1 MTYNLTKLE
10 TKQATGIGSVSC
22 VGGIP
27 TERFPRNHG
36 NYFGV
41 TTSDGGYE
49 VFNMYY
55 EDLEHLIKMKVVE
68 FPIQIKVL
76 EKHWCAIYD
85 SRIPKEYLSESY
97 RAPEKYWSMNKRIE
111 RQLKID
117 SGEIKIIGD
126 NIEVHNI
133 PKKDNIPKQDN
144 VLMGFRGEVKML
156 PPVVW
161 APWEIIFKDE
171 QK

>member
-1 MTYNLTKLE
+1 MTYDLTKLE

-22 VGGIP
+22 VGVLKMG
-27 TERFPRNHG
+27 FPLNHG

-49 VFNMYY
+49 VFNMFY
-55 EDLEHLIKMKVVE
+55 EDLEHLIETKVIE

-76 EKHWCAIYD
+76 EKHLCVIYD
-85 SRIPKEYLSESY
+85 SRVPREYLSESCS
-97 RAPEKYWSMNKRIE
+97 RAPEKYWSTNKRIE

-117 SGEIKIIGD
+117 SGEIKILG
-126 NIEVHNI
+126 NGFTMYNA
-133 PKKDNIPKQDN
+133 NSKQDT
-144 VLMGFRGEVKML
+144 VLMGYKGEVKIL
-156 PPVVW
+156 PPVIW

>member
-1 MTYNLTKLE
+1 MTYDLTKLE
-10 TKQATGIGSVSC
+10 TKQATGIGFVSL
-22 VGGIP
+22 VGVMA
-27 TERFPRNHG
+27 TKFPLNRG
-36 NYFGV
+36 NYFSLQ
-41 TTSDGGYE
+41 TSEGGYE
-49 VFNMYY
+49 VFNMWY
-55 EDLEHLIKMKVVE
+55 EDLEHLIETKVVE

-76 EKHWCAIYD
+76 DERWCVVYD

-97 RAPEKYWSMNKRIE
+97 RAPEKYWSFNKRIE

-133 PKKDNIPKQDN
+133 PKQDN
-144 VLMGFRGEVKML
+144 VLMGFRGEVKIL